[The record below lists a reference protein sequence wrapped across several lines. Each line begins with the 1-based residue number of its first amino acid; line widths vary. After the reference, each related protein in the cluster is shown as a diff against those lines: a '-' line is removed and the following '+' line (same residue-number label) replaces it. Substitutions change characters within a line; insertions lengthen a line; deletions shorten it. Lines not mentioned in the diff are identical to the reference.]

1 MPKKKSG
8 LEYPLKEQRVNS
20 RGQSIVYEDYKA
32 RMRAI
37 TDKETKKNITERAQ
51 LGDMLLDPNEKEV
64 IDRSTEEEKDQAL
77 FDSYITKGLVN
88 IKNLVLKNPE

>member
-8 LEYPLKEQRVNS
+8 LEYPLKAQSVNS
-20 RGQSIVYEDYKA
+20 KGQSIVYEDYKA
-32 RMRAI
+32 RMRAV
-37 TDKETKKNITERAQ
+37 TDKANAKETKERAL
-51 LGDMLLDPNEKEV
+51 LGDLLLDVNEKEV
-64 IDRSTEEEKDQAL
+64 VDRHTEEEKDQAL